1 MGVPLVQQYRVMRY
15 ILSQRLRGRRKY
27 PLVLMLEPL
36 FRCNLSC
43 AGCGKITYPDE
54 ILKRQLSFA
63 DCLAAVDECGAP
75 VVSIAGGEPLLH
87 PEMPRIVEGI
97 VRRKRFAYLCT
108 NGLLLGKRIHQ
119 YTPSPYFTFS
129 IHLDGNREHHDAS
142 VSKKGVFDVAL
153 EAVKTARAR
162 DFRVTINCTLYD
174 GVTPREVAD
183 FFDFVTDLGIE
194 GITVAPGFHYEKA
207 AGQEVFLRKQAS
219 KQLFREI
226 FRHGRGRRW
235 TFNHTGLYLD
245 FLAGNQ
251 TYQCTPWGTPTRN
264 VLGWQQPCYLL
275 VNEGHV
281 ASFQELLAATDWDQY
296 GTGRNPKCGHCMVH
310 SGFEATAV
318 NDTMRHPLKALG
330 VFLRGPRLKGPW
342 APDLLPGEASRD
354 SDRRREENHSRVS
367 AVLF

>member
-43 AGCGKITYPDE
+43 TGCGKIRYPEE
-54 ILKRQLSFA
+54 ILDRQLSV
-63 DCLAAVDECGAP
+63 DECLAAADECGAP

-97 VRRKRFAYLCT
+97 VRQKRFAYLCT
-108 NGLLLGKRIHQ
+108 NGLLLRKRIHQ

-129 IHLDGNREHHDAS
+129 IHLDGSREHHDAS
-142 VSKKGVFDVAL
+142 VAKEGVFDVAV
-153 EAVKTARAR
+153 EAVKAARAG
-162 DFRVTINCTLYD
+162 DFRVTINCTLYE
-174 GVTPREVAD
+174 GITPREVAD
-183 FFDFVTDLGIE
+183 FFDFVTDQGIE

-207 AGQEVFLRKQAS
+207 TNQEGFLRKQAG

-226 FRHGRGRRW
+226 FKLGRGRRW

-281 ASFQELLAATDWDQY
+281 ASFQQLLTSTDWDNY
-296 GTGRNPKCGHCMVH
+296 GTGRNPKCGHCMLH

-318 NDTMRHPLKALG
+318 DDTMRHPFKALG
-330 VFLRGPRLKGPW
+330 VFLRGPRLEGPM
-342 APDLLPGEASRD
+342 AQDLLLDNTATASG
-354 SDRRREENHSRVS
+354 REEKKLES
-367 AVLF
+367 ATQ